1 MYLYNSYIS
10 THLYYCIQYN
20 LDSIP
25 VKLDSSTTVLLNFV
39 LVLIIILCTFFF
51 CLDNF
56 EVFVNYNLIFYK
68 TSDKQSRQY
77 IITSSVDFLSGND

>member
-10 THLYYCIQYN
+10 ILLCYCIQCN
-20 LDSIP
+20 LDSIL
-25 VKLDSSTTVLLNFV
+25 VKQDNTTVLLNFV
-39 LVLIIILCTFFF
+39 LVLIIILCTYIL

-56 EVFVNYNLIFYK
+56 EVFVNYSSIFYK

-77 IITSSVDFLSGND
+77 IITSSVDFLFGND